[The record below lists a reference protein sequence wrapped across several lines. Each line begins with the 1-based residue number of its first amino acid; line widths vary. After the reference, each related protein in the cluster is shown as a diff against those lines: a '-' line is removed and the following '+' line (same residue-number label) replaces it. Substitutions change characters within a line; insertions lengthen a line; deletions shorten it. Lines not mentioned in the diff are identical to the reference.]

1 VQIWHVF
8 GNLKGKITLNI
19 MKKMFL
25 LTVWALMVSLAV
37 PAQSPGADAVVQ
49 AFKSVNADRIADH
62 FDDFIDMKLLD
73 KDEVKNMGK
82 NQASI
87 ALKSFFAENG
97 VKGFDKQSDREL
109 GNTMYLTGK
118 LQTSNK
124 NYNITV
130 MLKQKDN
137 RYQIITIRIS

>member
-1 VQIWHVF
+1 
-8 GNLKGKITLNI
+8 

-25 LTVWALMVSLAV
+25 LAGLALMMSLAV
-37 PAQSPGADAVVQ
+37 SAQPAGADAVVQ
-49 AFKSVNADRIADH
+49 AFKSVNADKIADH

-73 KDEVKNMGK
+73 KDEVKNMGR

-97 VKGFDKQSDREL
+97 IRAFDKQSDREL

-118 LQTSNK
+118 LQAGSK

>member
-1 VQIWHVF
+1 
-8 GNLKGKITLNI
+8 
-19 MKKMFL
+19 
-25 LTVWALMVSLAV
+25 
-37 PAQSPGADAVVQ
+37 
-49 AFKSVNADRIADH
+49 
-62 FDDFIDMKLLD
+62 
-73 KDEVKNMGK
+73 MGR

-97 VKGFDKQSDREL
+97 IRAFDKQSDREL

-118 LQTSNK
+118 LQAGSK